1 MKNNFDSLNQYT
13 DPFSEQAKKLS
24 LAFDIAT
31 INKDVDA
38 VRKLLDDTKKALV
51 KENEASKAMIYYS
64 LGTAYDDFAKLT
76 ENRTEETFQKVLY
89 CFRKSIKLIEQDEY
103 TKEIYRPYVL
113 GLKEILYT
121 NYANALDH
129 CGRKIAA
136 IEQYK
141 KVLSFHNDFG
151 MALGNLGRV
160 YQHYGMLEYDKGH
173 RDLFHYFAYH
183 YLNKATKCDDPNT
196 HDNAKK
202 CFEST
207 MNIYAPEYVENVLT
221 AELSFNQYVY
231 DNPEELAYREW
242 CLQKG
247 LFLNTLND
255 LPVSELS
262 FAGDV
267 IQLPN
272 MIVDV
277 GAKPLRCKVI

>member
-24 LAFDIAT
+24 LSFDIAT
-31 INKDVDA
+31 INKNVNA

-129 CGRKIAA
+129 CGRKL
-136 IEQYK
+136 QQ
-141 KVLSFHNDFG
+141 LSNI
-151 MALGNLGRV
+151 
-160 YQHYGMLEYDKGH
+160 
-173 RDLFHYFAYH
+173 
-183 YLNKATKCDDPNT
+183 
-196 HDNAKK
+196 KK
-202 CFEST
+202 CYHSIT
-207 MNIYAPEYVENVLT
+207 IL
-221 AELSFNQYVY
+221 
-231 DNPEELAYREW
+231 EW
-242 CLQKG
+242 L
-247 LFLNTLND
+247 
-255 LPVSELS
+255 
-262 FAGDV
+262 
-267 IQLPN
+267 
-272 MIVDV
+272 
-277 GAKPLRCKVI
+277 

>member
-31 INKDVDA
+31 INKDVDT
-38 VRKLLDDTKKALV
+38 VRKLLDDTKKVLV

-141 KVLSFHNDFG
+141 KVLSFHND
-151 MALGNLGRV
+151 
-160 YQHYGMLEYDKGH
+160 LEW
-173 RDLFHYFAYH
+173 L
-183 YLNKATKCDDPNT
+183 
-196 HDNAKK
+196 
-202 CFEST
+202 
-207 MNIYAPEYVENVLT
+207 
-221 AELSFNQYVY
+221 
-231 DNPEELAYREW
+231 
-242 CLQKG
+242 
-247 LFLNTLND
+247 
-255 LPVSELS
+255 
-262 FAGDV
+262 
-267 IQLPN
+267 
-272 MIVDV
+272 
-277 GAKPLRCKVI
+277 